1 MRFATDISIFWLI
14 PWAVISVFLAIWFYA
29 NSNWMKELSKKWQ
42 ILFKSLRTGILFIIG
57 VLLIGLIFEVVDFR
71 IEKPVIIT
79 LVDKSSSLKN
89 YKDSSQVAPLI
100 AGLQKTLIEDLGD
113 SYEMVEMT
121 VGSTVQ
127 YGKQVLF
134 MDALSNLSAGFEKIN
149 VDYYNRNV
157 GGIIFV
163 SDGNFNTGNNP
174 VYAAEKI
181 NLTPVFTLGVGDTVQ
196 KRDHYIKNVA
206 ANEVTFFKNKFPVEV
221 DVEAIKMGKGSSTV
235 CISSNGKVVA
245 SQKISYKDGK
255 RDFEHVTFLL
265 DADKIGF
272 QTYTVNVTEEANEF
286 NYKNNKRIFYI
297 EVIDSRSKVLIL
309 AGAPHPD
316 LSALRQVIEQDENLE
331 VKAVL
336 LKDWDRDLK
345 KVDLVIW
352 HEPGIGYDA
361 AINSLLTAQNI
372 SMLYCIGPNTSSS
385 VIQKLNIGMTVGA
398 GNQTDEIQ
406 GVVNDGF
413 QQFEISEALSKSF
426 EYFPPLK
433 TKFGDVRI
441 SGGAEIAI
449 FQRLGGIKKKDPLL
463 FFNKRGNLKYGVLYG
478 EGIWKWKVNDFVRT
492 GTFDAFTELVQK
504 TTQYLL
510 VKQNKS
516 ALHVAFP
523 KRFTKDEDVI
533 LNATFYN
540 DAMEA
545 ITKPKINLTL
555 TGDKN
560 QKSNFQFAVAGDFYK
575 LSLGKMN
582 PGKYNWTASA
592 TYNGKTTRKTGV
604 FVVED
609 IAIESLDTYANHALL
624 NQISSKTN
632 GSFDVLKNY
641 KKTIDLIKKRT
652 DITSASYKDAS
663 FNDLIDYKLLFF
675 LLLFLITT
683 EWFLRRWFGSY

>member
-1 MRFATDISIFWLI
+1 MRFASDISIFWLI
-14 PWAVISVFLAIWFYA
+14 PWAVISVFLAIWFYS

-57 VLLIGLIFEVVDFR
+57 ILLIGLIFEVVDFR
-71 IEKPVIIT
+71 IEKPIIIT

-89 YKDSSQVAPLI
+89 YKDSSQVAPMI
-100 AGLQKTLIEDLGD
+100 DALQKSLSEDLGD
-113 SYEMVEMT
+113 SYEMIEMT
-121 VGSTVQ
+121 VGSAVQ
-127 YGKQVLF
+127 YGKKDLF
-134 MDALSNLSAGFEKIN
+134 TDALSNLSAGFEKIN

-235 CISSNGKVVA
+235 SISSNGNTIA

-272 QTYTVNVTEEANEF
+272 QTYTVSVTEEANEF

-316 LSALRQVIEQDENLE
+316 LSALKQVIEEDENLE

-336 LKDWDRDLK
+336 MKDWDRDLK

-352 HEPGIGYDA
+352 HEPGIGFDA
-361 AINSLLTAQNI
+361 SINSLLTAQNI
-372 SMLYCIGPNTSSS
+372 SMLYCIGPNTPSSI
-385 VIQKLNIGMTVGA
+385 VQKLNIGVAVGA

-413 QQFEISEALSKSF
+413 QQFEISDGLKKSF

-433 TKFGDVRI
+433 TKFGEMKI

-463 FFNKRGNLKYGVLYG
+463 FFNKRGNSKYGILYG

-492 GTFDAFTELVQK
+492 GTFDSFTELIQK

-555 TGDKN
+555 TDDKN
-560 QKSNFQFAVAGDFYK
+560 QKSNFQFGVAGDFYK

-592 TYNGKTTRKTGV
+592 TYNGKTTRKSGV

-609 IAIESLDTYANHALL
+609 IAIESLDTYANHSLL

-632 GSFDVLKNY
+632 GSFDLLKNY
-641 KKTIDLIKKRT
+641 KKTIELIKKRT
-652 DITSASYKDAS
+652 DITSVSYKDAS
-663 FNDLIDYKLLFF
+663 FNDLIDYKILFF
-675 LLLFLITT
+675 LLLLLIAT